1 VIACCLGT
9 GSVCASTDDQAS
21 ENSVAKF
28 WEVFQI
34 LVSLSKLSNHFEEKK
49 INVKISIKKYLFTFL
64 TLVLVF
70 YWVTTQR
77 CCEIGK

>member
-1 VIACCLGT
+1 MIACCLGT

-49 INVKISIKKYLFTFL
+49 NQRENFNQEVFIYFFKFSFGFL
-64 TLVLVF
+64 LGYNTKML
-70 YWVTTQR
+70 
-77 CCEIGK
+77 